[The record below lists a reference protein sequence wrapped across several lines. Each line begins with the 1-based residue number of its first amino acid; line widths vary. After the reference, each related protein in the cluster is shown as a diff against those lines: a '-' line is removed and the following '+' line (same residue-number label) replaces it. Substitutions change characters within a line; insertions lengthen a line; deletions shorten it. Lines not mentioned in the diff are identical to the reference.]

1 MFEVFLTGA
10 TTGALVVMV
19 GILVIQ
25 KLENYQRKQDD
36 LQGKKARQNL
46 TREGRGESLSPSVRG
61 YRLWVMGYA

>member
-25 KLENYQRKQDD
+25 KLENNQ
-36 LQGKKARQNL
+36 
-46 TREGRGESLSPSVRG
+46 RGERRKPLPFG
-61 YRLWVMGYA
+61 